1 VTSLARVSDLIGKLE
16 IIGEWADDGSLEE
29 RGEHRILNVGE
40 LNEAIKQ
47 RVYELDLQLLLAGLL
62 TILGIHRDGD
72 EKCFS
77 LEVHVPLFLEEGAEY
92 DIGMLYRR
100 AAALKALE
108 EHGYY
113 LESHLGGYVKC
124 FLEGPLAELE
134 SELDF
139 VEGALAEAS

>member
-1 VTSLARVSDLIGKLE
+1 M
-16 IIGEWADDGSLEE
+16 
-29 RGEHRILNVGE
+29 
-40 LNEAIKQ
+40 
-47 RVYELDLQLLLAGLL
+47 
-62 TILGIHRDGD
+62 
-72 EKCFS
+72 
-77 LEVHVPLFLEEGAEY
+77 EEGAEY

-100 AAALKALE
+100 AAALKTLE

-134 SELDF
+134 AELDF

>member
-1 VTSLARVSDLIGKLE
+1 MIGKLE
-16 IIGEWADDGSLEE
+16 IIGEWADGSLEE
-29 RGEHRILNVGE
+29 RSEHRILNISE

-47 RVYELDLQLLLAGLL
+47 RVYELDLQLLLAGLM
-62 TILGIHRDGD
+62 TILGIHLEGG
-72 EKCFS
+72 EKRFS

-92 DIGMLYRR
+92 DISMLYRR

-113 LESHLGGYVKC
+113 LEGHRGGYVKC
-124 FLEGPLAELE
+124 FREGPLAELG